1 MQSSGHTTYR
11 PSATPLSTYTCC
23 DQCNKSL
30 AEREAVDRLQSMQI
44 FTRVVE
50 MHSFT
55 KAADSLSLPPS
66 SITRAV
72 KELET
77 FLGVRLLQRTTR
89 HISLTPDGTL
99 YFDHCKRLLADIE
112 AVESGFAG
120 SAARPRGRLRVD
132 MTLSLAR
139 LVVLPSIKGFLS
151 RFPDV
156 ELTLTA
162 SDRTVDLIQEGIDC
176 VIRAGTPEDS
186 PTLVARRIGAFD
198 WVTCASPA
206 YLAVNG
212 TPKTLED
219 LAQHHAVGYLSARTA
234 RSMEWDFVVD
244 GEQRSIR
251 MRESLII
258 NDTDAYV
265 ACGLEGLGLIRAG
278 SYMVLQHLISGR
290 LQRVLPNYSAPAAP
304 LSVLYPKNRHLSPT
318 VRAFVEWVSEVL
330 REAQVDWRVDAYA
343 AS

>member
-1 MQSSGHTTYR
+1 M
-11 PSATPLSTYTCC
+11 
-23 DQCNKSL
+23 
-30 AEREAVDRLQSMQI
+30 DRLQSMQI
-44 FTRVVE
+44 FARVVE

-55 KAADSLSLPPS
+55 RAADSLSLPPS
-66 SITRAV
+66 RVTRAV
-72 KELET
+72 KDLET

-99 YFDHCKRLLADIE
+99 YFDHCRRLLADLE
-112 AVESGFAG
+112 AVEASFTGG
-120 SAARPRGRLRVD
+120 AARPRGRLRVD

-139 LVVLPSIKGFLS
+139 LVVLPSIKDFQA

-156 ELTLTA
+156 ELTLTV
-162 SDRTVDLIQEGIDC
+162 SDRTVELVQEGIDC

-198 WVTCASPA
+198 WVTCASPE
-206 YLAVNG
+206 YLARNG

-234 RSMEWDFVVD
+234 RSMEWNFVVD

-251 MRESLII
+251 MQESLIV

-265 ACGLEGLGLIRAG
+265 ACGLDGLGLIRAG
-278 SYMVLQHLISGR
+278 SYMVLEHLISGR
-290 LQRVLPNYSAPAAP
+290 LRRVLSRYSAPAAP
-304 LSVLYPKNRHLSPT
+304 LSVLYPQNRHLSPT
-318 VRAFVEWVSEVL
+318 VRAFVDWVGNLVG
-330 REAQVDWRVDAYA
+330 EAQAGWRVDSYP
-343 AS
+343 SS